1 MKVISFK
8 NDILPLK
15 DKLFR
20 LALRITRNRE
30 EAEDIVQDTL
40 MKIWSQRDNWSKIQN
55 IETFSMTIC
64 RNRALDIQ
72 QKHERMVVSLDEE
85 THDRPDN
92 ATPADEQMIQAQKF
106 GAISK
111 AISQL
116 PEKQRTI
123 IQLRDIEGKPY
134 QEIADIIGI
143 SLQDVK
149 VNLFRARQK
158 LKSTIGAEQN

>member
-1 MKVISFK
+1 MKEISFK

-72 QKHERMVVSLDEE
+72 QKQQHEQQQQLQSL
-85 THDRPDN
+85 
-92 ATPADEQMIQAQKF
+92 
-106 GAISK
+106 
-111 AISQL
+111 
-116 PEKQRTI
+116 
-123 IQLRDIEGKPY
+123 
-134 QEIADIIGI
+134 
-143 SLQDVK
+143 
-149 VNLFRARQK
+149 
-158 LKSTIGAEQN
+158 